1 MSTSIAPILR
11 IQVLCFIFALDR
23 LSQITSRKPC
33 FETQQHGICIF
44 DFPITYKPT
53 VCAINAI
60 FQPVSKAPVEV
71 CASRPCIL
79 ACIKTPCNG
88 LHKLADILLLWRR
101 PCWSA
106 CHLQLSALGM
116 NARYKWCAD
125 RCSSTEIMSKTAC
138 HARCATAVLFQALH
152 KIHISGQ
159 NLQTRVDVTADAC
172 VVEQPLWY
180 MAYLCLRCLT

>member
-1 MSTSIAPILR
+1 MSTLIAPILR

-44 DFPITYKPT
+44 DFPITYQPT
-53 VCAINAI
+53 VCAIDAI

-71 CASRPCIL
+71 CASRPCTL
-79 ACIKTPCNG
+79 TCIKPPRNG
-88 LHKLADILLLWRR
+88 LHKLADVLLLSRR
-101 PCWSA
+101 PSGRA
-106 CHLQLSALGM
+106 GHLQFLASTVDEW
-116 NARYKWCAD
+116 YKRFAD
-125 RCSSTEIMSKTAC
+125 RGASTEIVPQIAC
-138 HARCATAVLFQALH
+138 HARCATAVLVQAVH

-180 MAYLCLRCLT
+180 MACLYWRRLT